1 MTLKFVKLQL
11 YRPVRMATSDKLSFP
26 EAFEIGIAGDSQTTD
41 SVGSIPRS
49 DYSGK
54 FQIPSRPRMDVICV
68 IDFQNPK
75 CLSDRKK
82 AFEEIKLTSSSWEPV
97 TIHQIQVSLFFKIFY
112 VSNFLKRGKFC

>member
-1 MTLKFVKLQL
+1 
-11 YRPVRMATSDKLSFP
+11 MATSDKLSFP

-41 SVGSIPRS
+41 SVGSRS

-97 TIHQIQVSLFFKIFY
+97 TIHQIQVSLLIFSRFFMCQIFWKGE
-112 VSNFLKRGKFC
+112 NFVDVAEVGNYLHLST

>member
-1 MTLKFVKLQL
+1 
-11 YRPVRMATSDKLSFP
+11 MATSDKLSFP

-41 SVGSIPRS
+41 SVGSKIS

-97 TIHQIQVSLFFKIFY
+97 TIHQIQVSLFFKNFY
-112 VSNFLKRGKFC
+112 VHIEFFEKGKNLLILLK

>member
-1 MTLKFVKLQL
+1 
-11 YRPVRMATSDKLSFP
+11 MATSDKLSFP

-41 SVGSIPRS
+41 SVGSRS

-75 CLSDRKK
+75 HDSHDFWILESLRFQVAGAIITCIPSKMRRVQCGRCV
-82 AFEEIKLTSSSWEPV
+82 PV
-97 TIHQIQVSLFFKIFY
+97 STMV
-112 VSNFLKRGKFC
+112 

>member
-1 MTLKFVKLQL
+1 
-11 YRPVRMATSDKLSFP
+11 MATSDKLSFP

-41 SVGSIPRS
+41 SVGSRS

-97 TIHQIQVSLFFKIFY
+97 TIHQIQVSLFFKNFY
-112 VSNFLKRGKFC
+112 VHIKFFEKGKKLLILLK